1 MTKKWT
7 DHVKRKNIGWINQKG
22 KYFLAAN
29 ISHKTYKPVTV
40 RKNSNIYRIH
50 KHIKKDVSYVHRRI
64 SFHCGSSI
72 SYNYPFWFIIYGI
85 YFCFCCCSSF
95 FNPKIFF
102 YWRSIWW
109 HIILYDLRW
118 PFQTIA
124 AYHYYILQL
133 IENNVIVNIT
143 KKQNFIL
150 TEFCFATDLNHLLRI
165 VVFPKIL
172 VYSYTLR
179 N

>member
-1 MTKKWT
+1 MTKKCT

-95 FNPKIFF
+95 FNPKIFLLTIDLMTYNPLRF
-102 YWRSIWW
+102 ALAIPNDSSIS
-109 HIILYDLRW
+109 
-118 PFQTIA
+118 
-124 AYHYYILQL
+124 
-133 IENNVIVNIT
+133 
-143 KKQNFIL
+143 
-150 TEFCFATDLNHLLRI
+150 LLHSSADR
-165 VVFPKIL
+165 K
-172 VYSYTLR
+172 
-179 N
+179 